1 MNISFL
7 ILLIGFSILCMIAI
21 VISAY
26 ILYRKKQSTKPARKS
41 RV

>member
-1 MNISFL
+1 MKVSYISNIYV
-7 ILLIGFSILCMIAI
+7 FSILCMIAI